1 LIELVAGQNTS
12 IANDNSYKL
21 SLQIDHWQWGV
32 IVGKGKT
39 SALFNQ
45 EQGIA
50 VQDQQLLL
58 NLHDIEPTIDKI
70 TVYIAKGNNAAQQAS
85 LKASFNELLSGD
97 CCASIDISEQIQAQ
111 TALTLLEIYLHKGNW
126 KIRCVLQGY
135 SAGLP
140 KLLAAF
146 GIADMPSSHTAN
158 VNINKPV
165 VRSASTHENQNA
177 ALIELTWG
185 AKQSAQQNISNYFIG
200 DKFKAISDLRIGSLY
215 QLNNS
220 QSGLVYSFD
229 KEFKGSFQGVP
240 YIEASRVDDK
250 HSERLAINIEYKHK
264 LSRYLI
270 FVSMMEAY
278 DNWHGLNVAVD
289 FQIPGLDRVVLS
301 PDSLMVKPICAVAML
316 DFSGDEPQAT
326 PLNEYFNDLAELN
339 NAFGWGLP
347 FRSADDNQN
356 CENNRDDD
364 ED

>member
-12 IANDNSYKL
+12 IANNNSYKL
-21 SLQIDHWQWGV
+21 SLQIDQWQWGV

-50 VQDQQLLL
+50 VQDRQLLL
-58 NLHDIEPTIDKI
+58 NLHDIEPAIDKI
-70 TVYIAKGNNAAQQAS
+70 TVYIAKGNSAAQQS
-85 LKASFNELLSGD
+85 LLTASFHELLSGD
-97 CCASIDISEQIQAQ
+97 CCASIDISAQIQGQ

-146 GIADMPSSHTAN
+146 GIDNVPSNHTASVN
-158 VNINKPV
+158 VSKAAPRN
-165 VRSASTHENQNA
+165 ATTHVNQNA

-185 AKQSAQQNISNYFIG
+185 VKQSAQQNISNYFMG

-240 YIEASRVDDK
+240 YIETSRADDK

-347 FRSADDNQN
+347 FRSADDNKN

>member
-1 LIELVAGQNTS
+1 MIELVAGQNTS
-12 IANDNSYKL
+12 IANNNSYKL
-21 SLQIDHWQWGV
+21 SLQIDQWQWGV

-50 VQDQQLLL
+50 VQDRQLLL
-58 NLHDIEPTIDKI
+58 NLHDIEPAIDKI
-70 TVYIAKGNNAAQQAS
+70 TVYIAKGNSAAQQS
-85 LKASFNELLSGD
+85 LLTASFHELLSGD
-97 CCASIDISEQIQAQ
+97 CCASIDISAQIQGQ

-146 GIADMPSSHTAN
+146 GIDNVPSNHTASVN
-158 VNINKPV
+158 VSKAAPRN
-165 VRSASTHENQNA
+165 ATTHVNQNA

-185 AKQSAQQNISNYFIG
+185 VKQSAQQNISNYFMG

-240 YIEASRVDDK
+240 YIETSRADDK